1 MSPSY
6 SHHSLW
12 PCACRRYLSF
22 LEQATSRRN
31 VGLSEGTSLFLFPH
45 GICAPPGFKYFV
57 HRLVSPYLAI
67 VLTFIYGI
75 SVLEL
80 HVDLS
85 EAFDCAREI
94 FFTVDS
100 NTLALERLLWE
111 VGHCLSVI
119 ANSEEPLDSVDI
131 QAIASTLHRLFVV
144 PLSSLDC
151 HGENGMCCT
160 KHSQT
165 R

>member
-1 MSPSY
+1 MSPS
-6 SHHSLW
+6 
-12 PCACRRYLSF
+12 
-22 LEQATSRRN
+22 
-31 VGLSEGTSLFLFPH
+31 
-45 GICAPPGFKYFV
+45 FKYSI
-57 HRLVSPYLAI
+57 HRLVRSHFAI

-75 SVLEL
+75 SVPEL
-80 HVDLS
+80 RVDLS
-85 EAFDCAREI
+85 EAFDCAWEI

-119 ANSEEPLDSVDI
+119 TNSEEPLDSIDS
-131 QAIASTLHRLFVV
+131 QAIASTLHRLFAV